1 MARPDVLRVAVA
13 QTEVSDEVPNAGV
26 LAAAGARVRSQMA
39 EAAAVGAR
47 VVQFPEGTLTYP
59 SKRLISRRWPE
70 IGEADW
76 AKVDWDA
83 LQEELQCVAMAAAD
97 LGIWTVVGAPHL
109 LSNGRRPHNSLYVF
123 SDRGEL
129 VTRYDKRRLSI
140 TEVTYM
146 YTAGTEAVVFVVDDF
161 RLGTVLCLEI
171 LFPEL
176 FIDYA
181 AMGVD
186 AVLVSSAPSP
196 TFGLLAQAHAIMNA
210 VPVALAFAA
219 SGGSEVARSGIC
231 AAEGWLSRC
240 DDGLPGLAI
249 ADIARQTQ
257 VTFHRKARAGLYDAH
272 LAPSD
277 PRSLDRRSL

>member
-1 MARPDVLRVAVA
+1 MAYPDVLRLAVA
-13 QTEVSDEVPNAGV
+13 QTEVSGEVPTAGV

-39 EAAAVGAR
+39 EAAAAGAR
-47 VVQFPEGTLTYP
+47 VVQFPEGTLICP
-59 SKRLISRRWPE
+59 AKRLISRRCPE

-83 LQEELQCVAMAAAD
+83 LEKELEAIAIAAAD
-97 LGIWTVVGAPHL
+97 LGIWTVVGAAHL

-129 VTRYDKRRLSI
+129 VTRYDKRRLSV

-146 YTAGTEAVVFVVDDF
+146 YTPGTEAVVFVVDNF
-161 RLGTVLCLEI
+161 RLGTLLCLEI

-176 FIDYA
+176 FVDYA

-231 AAEGWLSRC
+231 AAEGWLTRC
-240 DDGLPGLAI
+240 DDGLPRLAI
-249 ADIARQTQ
+249 ADIARQAE
-257 VTFHRKARAGLYDAH
+257 VTFHRRARGDLYDAH

-277 PRSLDRRSL
+277 PRSLDRQSL